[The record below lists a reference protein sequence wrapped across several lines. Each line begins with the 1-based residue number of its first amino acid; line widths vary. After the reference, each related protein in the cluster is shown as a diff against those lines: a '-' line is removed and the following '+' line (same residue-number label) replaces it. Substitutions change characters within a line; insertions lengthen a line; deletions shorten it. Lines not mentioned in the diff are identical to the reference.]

1 MLVRHGVAFVLVGGA
16 AIQSHGGSHDTQDID
31 LAPET
36 GDANLQRL
44 CDALNELNCQLVTD
58 LANTAAWLTLPD
70 DYFTP
75 RSIRA
80 ASVWNLATRH
90 GQLDLTF
97 APSAFP
103 TGYDELRKRTDPR
116 AGRRDDRHSA
126 RRRTRGCPPF
136 KTGCESTQGSGVL
149 SNLGRRCLTRPA
161 ARPEHPLS
169 DL

>member
-1 MLVRHGVAFVLVGGA
+1 VAGSAGRSVGPPVDPDRDALLAVLVRHGVAFVLIGGA
-16 AIQSHGGSHDTQDID
+16 AIQSHGGSYDTQDVD

-36 GDANLQRL
+36 SDANLQRL
-44 CDALNELNCQLVTD
+44 CDALNELKCRLVTD
-58 LANTAAWLTLPD
+58 LANTAAWVTLPD

-97 APSAFP
+97 APSAFRPVTTSSASEP
-103 TGYDELRKRTDPR
+103 T
-116 AGRRDDRHSA
+116 AGRSPVNRHSA

-136 KTGCESTQGSGVL
+136 KACCEST
-149 SNLGRRCLTRPA
+149 
-161 ARPEHPLS
+161 
-169 DL
+169 